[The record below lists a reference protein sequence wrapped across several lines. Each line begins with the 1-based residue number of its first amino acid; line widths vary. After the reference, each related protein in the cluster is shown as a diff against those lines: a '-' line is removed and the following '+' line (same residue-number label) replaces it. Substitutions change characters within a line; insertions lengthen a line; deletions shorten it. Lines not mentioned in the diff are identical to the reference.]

1 MQQFLNSEHEK
12 AYQLLKNQSFQEAL
26 VLFDNLSY
34 LFPEEANLYSDRGVV
49 HIHLK
54 NKLNALADFDKA
66 VELDKNY
73 GYRYAARAYAKDFFG
88 DTEGALMDYELAVK
102 LDPEDAI
109 SINNL
114 GLLQEKLGYQRKAK
128 ENFERADRLAKIN
141 EAYADLMETKPTSE
155 NLNKE
160 NKEIESLKSNEESFP
175 RKSISSEF
183 VKIFSSRKQFLAF
196 LTFVRKGG
204 KIN

>member
-1 MQQFLNSEHEK
+1 MQLFINSEHEK

-26 VLFDNLSY
+26 VLFDNLVY
-34 LFPEEANLYSDRGVV
+34 LFPEEPNLYSDRGVL

-54 NKLNALADFDKA
+54 NKLEALSDFDKA

-88 DTEGALMDYELAVK
+88 DTEAALMDYELAVK

-114 GLLQEKLGYQRKAK
+114 GLLQEKLGYQKKAK
-128 ENFERADRLAKIN
+128 ENFERADRLAKMN
-141 EAYADLMETKPTSE
+141 EAYANLMEPEPSSE
-155 NLNKE
+155 HLNKQVE
-160 NKEIESLKSNEESFP
+160 PINTNELSSTK
-175 RKSISSEF
+175 KSIGSEF
-183 VKIFSSRKQFLAF
+183 VKILSSRKQFLEF
-196 LTFVRKGG
+196 LKFIRKGG
-204 KIN
+204 KIG

>member
-1 MQQFLNSEHEK
+1 MQLFLNSEHEK

-26 VLFDNLSY
+26 VLFDNLVY
-34 LFPEEANLYSDRGVV
+34 LFPEEANLYSDRGVL

-54 NKLNALADFDKA
+54 NKNEAIADFDKA

-88 DTEGALMDYELAVK
+88 DTEAALVDYELAIA

-114 GLLQEKLGYQRKAK
+114 GLLQEKLGYQKKAK
-128 ENFERADRLAKIN
+128 ANCERADHIAKMN
-141 EAYADLMETKPTSE
+141 EAYASLMETEQKPKNSTE
-155 NLNKE
+155 DLATNNT
-160 NKEIESLKSNEESFP
+160 IESNATKKTLG
-175 RKSISSEF
+175 SEF
-183 VKIFSSRKQFLAF
+183 VKIFSSRKQFLDF
-196 LTFVRKGG
+196 LKFVRKGG
-204 KIN
+204 KIE

>member
-1 MQQFLNSEHEK
+1 MQHFLNSEHEK
-12 AYQLLKNQSFQEAL
+12 AYQLLKSQSFLEAL

-54 NKLNALADFDKA
+54 NKLNALADFDRA

-73 GYRYAARAYAKDFFG
+73 GYRYASRAYAKDFFG
-88 DTEGALMDYELAVK
+88 DTEAAIIDYELAVK

-114 GLLQEKLGYQRKAK
+114 GLLQEKLGHQIKAK
-128 ENFERADRLAKIN
+128 RNFERADQLAKMDK
-141 EAYADLMETKPTSE
+141 AYDSLLETEVIAE
-155 NLNKE
+155 NLDPQIDVLNE
-160 NKEIESLKSNEESFP
+160 DESSLTK
-175 RKSISSEF
+175 KSIGFEL
-183 VKIFSSRKQFLAF
+183 VKIFRSRKQFLDF